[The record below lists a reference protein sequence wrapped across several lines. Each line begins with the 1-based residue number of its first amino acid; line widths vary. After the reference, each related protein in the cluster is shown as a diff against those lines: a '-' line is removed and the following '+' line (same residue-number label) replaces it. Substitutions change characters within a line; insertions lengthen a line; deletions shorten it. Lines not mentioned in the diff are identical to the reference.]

1 MTADHQTLATLLA
14 EVRACTVCRSALPL
28 GPRPVEQVGARAR
41 ILSAGQAPGRAVH
54 ESAVPFDDA
63 SGDRLREWM
72 GIDRKT
78 FYDAGQIAILPMGF
92 CYPGTGSS
100 GDLPPRAECAPL
112 WRAPLLASL
121 KRLELTLIIGAYA
134 QEWHLGAA
142 AGNVTALVRDWR
154 STWPTRIALPHPS
167 PRNNIWLE
175 KNPWFLAEVVPALRT
190 RVAALLR
197 SRGRM

>member
-1 MTADHQTLATLLA
+1 M
-14 EVRACTVCRSALPL
+14 
-28 GPRPVEQVGARAR
+28 
-41 ILSAGQAPGRAVH
+41 H

-92 CYPGTGSS
+92 CYPGAGSS

-112 WRAPLLASL
+112 WRAPLLDSL
-121 KRLELTLIIGAYA
+121 KRLELTLILGAYA

-142 AGNVTALVRDWR
+142 AGNVTAIVRDC
-154 STWPTRIALPHPS
+154 
-167 PRNNIWLE
+167 
-175 KNPWFLAEVVPALRT
+175 VP
-190 RVAALLR
+190 
-197 SRGRM
+197 RGRRR

>member
-1 MTADHQTLATLLA
+1 MTADHQALATLLA
-14 EVRACTVCRSALPL
+14 EVRACTVCRSASPL
-28 GPRPVEQVGARAR
+28 EPRPVVRVDARAR
-41 ILSAGQAPGRAVH
+41 ILIAGQAPGRGAH
-54 ESAVPFDDA
+54 ESGVPFDDA

-72 GIDRKT
+72 GIDRDT

-100 GDLPPRAECAPL
+100 GDLPPRAECVPL

-121 KRLELTLIIGAYA
+121 KRFGMPLITGAYA

-142 AGNVTALVRDWR
+142 AGYVTALVRDWR

-175 KNPWFLAEVVPALRT
+175 KNPWFVAEVVPALRT
-190 RVAALLR
+190 HVAALL
-197 SRGRM
+197 S